1 GSVNL
6 LAKEFSHEWM
16 GIELHGVARIVPG
29 NEARSSKF
37 GNHHS
42 PFRRAQT
49 HQWFRK
55 PRYWRFPSEDG
66 KHPFVYGTVKK
77 TQHPEDG
84 NLRPLTKPRLV
95 GSHDFARVRS
105 LPRVTRQVF
114 GHFLAQPYISVISVS
129 KKTTE
134 QRECQTMATEF
145 LTCRLQ
151 LLFRSL
157 DAQRAQQFCTG
168 VARDL
173 FEISSPH
180 GSALVFCDI
189 GDWQPGGDHAKPIV
203 EQGERTQ

>member
-1 GSVNL
+1 MKCSAKHTGVAAGDCGQEECLHFPQTGRKLRRRAAIIIIKPPGAFFPSRGSVNL

-16 GIELHGVARIVPG
+16 GIELHGVARVVPG

-84 NLRPLTKPRLV
+84 NLRSLTKPRLV
-95 GSHDFARVRS
+95 GPHDFARVRS
-105 LPRVTRQVF
+105 LPRVTRQVL

-157 DAQRAQQFCTG
+157 DAQR
-168 VARDL
+168 
-173 FEISSPH
+173 
-180 GSALVFCDI
+180 
-189 GDWQPGGDHAKPIV
+189 
-203 EQGERTQ
+203 